1 MPKAQVKPSDRHR
14 ICPGTDPDQGSVLYI
29 LYLEL
34 MDTELMTKTKWG
46 PIGEDIYRRTYSRQQ
61 ADGTYEAWP
70 DTVARVV
77 RGSTA
82 VGLVNWDEADRL
94 SELISD
100 FKLLPA
106 GRHLWVTGTGLPYT
120 RNCFRAPWSA
130 RLADH
135 FEFMADQ
142 LLTGGGVGA
151 NYSQEYINQS
161 PRISTFQL
169 WITCREDHPDYEA
182 VKVAAGDYF
191 RKWGYEDAGINV
203 TVVSDMREGW
213 TAGYGA
219 LFDVATDNNRW
230 YLALDVSQLRK
241 AGAPIKTFGGT
252 ASGPAPFVQSLV
264 NVKSVLKGAV
274 GRRLTSV
281 EAMLCDHHIASAV
294 VAGGARRSARM
305 SVVHWKDPQ
314 IMEFIN
320 CKTDHMHHWTTNI
333 SVEIDTA
340 FINAVAAREPQA
352 LKVFNEVVKGMWLN
366 GEPGFVNTEAASVG
380 ETGDVRSCNPCVTG
394 DTLVMTESGL
404 CRADTLL
411 GRKISLA
418 VDGGAWETT
427 DAGFF
432 PTGTK
437 ETITL
442 DIDGALLSVT
452 GDHPIMTIDGWVNA
466 GDLSVGDS
474 VVLGSGAKSW
484 EGTGKESEGYIL
496 GHLVG
501 DGTFLNDKSAM
512 LCSWGNDV
520 SVRQYLSVA
529 TGKEWVVQSVADK
542 KCGVRISAELPLQY
556 GIVRGHKMITEE
568 VMTSSSEFTAG
579 FLSGLFDTDGHVEG
593 HPKKGGISIRLS
605 QSDERFLGKVKVLLQ
620 AHGVRSVV
628 RDMKS
633 AGPVQFKSDQ
643 KFYDT
648 RASYRLIIS
657 GESVRTFLDRIGFK
671 NADKQNKAEKL
682 VTQMTKG
689 FYSKALV
696 STVRSITDGPT
707 TVVYDCQV
715 PGINAFEANGVVVSN
730 CGEIFLEE
738 GESCNIGS
746 VDLDAYGT
754 DDEGALEAFRLMAR
768 FLIRATLIKPYQ
780 EITAEV
786 EQRNRR
792 IGVGFLGMQGWA
804 AAHGV
809 KYSDIH
815 TSRVLA
821 VKLATFRKAIREEAD
836 EYTDSLGIS
845 RCIKVTAIAPNGT
858 ISQLRGT
865 QPGLHPVL
873 ARYAWRRV
881 RYTFGDPRIS
891 EALDRSL
898 FVEPCIYADNT
909 AVVRY
914 PLRDIILDNHPEDLV
929 EQSSDVSL
937 DDQLAVLAFVTEFF
951 CSGTDGNAVSFTAN
965 LDRDVLGTV
974 DRAARIIEKW
984 LPYLKGCTVF
994 PSASR
999 PQSPYEVIGRID
1011 YEAAARGE
1019 DFTGSLEI
1027 SCAGGACPVR

>member
-151 NYSQEYINQS
+151 NYSQEYINQA
-161 PRISTFQL
+161 PRLSSFQL

-182 VKVAAGDYF
+182 VKIAAGDHF
-191 RKWGYEDAGINV
+191 RKWGYADAGINV

-219 LFDVATDNNRW
+219 LFDAATSSEW
-230 YLALDVSQLRK
+230 HLALDVSQLRK

-340 FINAVAAREPQA
+340 FINAVADKEPQA
-352 LKVFNEVVKGMWLN
+352 LRVFNEVVKGMWLN
-366 GEPGFVNTEAASVG
+366 GEPGFVNTDAASIG
-380 ETGDVRSCNPCVTG
+380 ETGDVRSCNP
-394 DTLVMTESGL
+394 
-404 CRADTLL
+404 
-411 GRKISLA
+411 
-418 VDGGAWETT
+418 
-427 DAGFF
+427 
-432 PTGTK
+432 
-437 ETITL
+437 
-442 DIDGALLSVT
+442 
-452 GDHPIMTIDGWVNA
+452 
-466 GDLSVGDS
+466 
-474 VVLGSGAKSW
+474 
-484 EGTGKESEGYIL
+484 
-496 GHLVG
+496 
-501 DGTFLNDKSAM
+501 
-512 LCSWGNDV
+512 
-520 SVRQYLSVA
+520 
-529 TGKEWVVQSVADK
+529 
-542 KCGVRISAELPLQY
+542 
-556 GIVRGHKMITEE
+556 
-568 VMTSSSEFTAG
+568 
-579 FLSGLFDTDGHVEG
+579 
-593 HPKKGGISIRLS
+593 
-605 QSDERFLGKVKVLLQ
+605 
-620 AHGVRSVV
+620 
-628 RDMKS
+628 
-633 AGPVQFKSDQ
+633 
-643 KFYDT
+643 
-648 RASYRLIIS
+648 
-657 GESVRTFLDRIGFK
+657 
-671 NADKQNKAEKL
+671 
-682 VTQMTKG
+682 
-689 FYSKALV
+689 
-696 STVRSITDGPT
+696 
-707 TVVYDCQV
+707 
-715 PGINAFEANGVVVSN
+715 

-974 DRAARIIEKW
+974 DRAARVIERW
-984 LPYLKGCTVF
+984 LPYLKGLTCF
-994 PSASR
+994 PSMSR
-999 PQSPYEVIGRID
+999 PQSPYEVISVKE
-1011 YEAAARGE
+1011 YEDAAKGE
-1019 DFTGSLEI
+1019 RYIGSIEI
-1027 SCAGGACPVR
+1027 ECVNGSCPVR